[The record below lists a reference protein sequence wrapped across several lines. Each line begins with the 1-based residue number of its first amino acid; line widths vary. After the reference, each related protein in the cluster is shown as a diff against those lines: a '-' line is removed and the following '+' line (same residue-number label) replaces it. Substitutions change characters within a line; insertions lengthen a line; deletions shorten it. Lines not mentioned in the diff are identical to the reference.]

1 MNYILI
7 LLIILFLN
15 KQNKDEKGG
24 YRYRGDF
31 ENRVNK
37 NNIKNN
43 YFEGN
48 AISRLE
54 KNKIK
59 KNEPKTNKDKRNI
72 KNIEV
77 QKNINEYSNKRY
89 KSLEEDRYLIKND
102 NKYNEG
108 PVNNNENNIIKSQEK
123 EINKEKE
130 NNKEKESNKQ
140 EGYSSIDKSKIN
152 EKKYSD
158 LNDNKQYKIIDI
170 CKDNDK
176 FKEQESYK
184 ESVISI
190 INNKLSNDI
199 DKETTY
205 NRTKENDSN
214 KRTVIYDDIELEE
227 TPINDFEEK
236 FIKDITLSDKKDN
249 IEENIEEKNNIQKE
263 SFQSNKSKFNQFK
276 KIYRGVNV
284 SILISGVGVIE
295 GEIVFDFPNIIAVK
309 NKENIIIFI
318 DESKI
323 LGIY

>member
-48 AISRLE
+48 AISRL
-54 KNKIK
+54 
-59 KNEPKTNKDKRNI
+59 
-72 KNIEV
+72 
-77 QKNINEYSNKRY
+77 
-89 KSLEEDRYLIKND
+89 
-102 NKYNEG
+102 
-108 PVNNNENNIIKSQEK
+108 
-123 EINKEKE
+123 
-130 NNKEKESNKQ
+130 
-140 EGYSSIDKSKIN
+140 DKSKIN

-249 IEENIEEKNNIQKE
+249 IEENIEEENNIQKE